1 MRPNPAHY
9 RSGER
14 HESNRRTDCF
24 SRQTLERVC
33 IPVSDRASHR
43 AGEIQRILRE
53 IPRAL
58 GCGEINMLWGIGVA
72 AVVVIYVIV
81 SKLDAMVN
89 ELKQIRFLLNES
101 ESEKYR
107 RKQEEFRN
115 P

>member
-1 MRPNPAHY
+1 
-9 RSGER
+9 
-14 HESNRRTDCF
+14 
-24 SRQTLERVC
+24 
-33 IPVSDRASHR
+33 
-43 AGEIQRILRE
+43 
-53 IPRAL
+53 
-58 GCGEINMLWGIGVA
+58 MLWGIGVA